1 MQESS
6 LYKDKN
12 IESILHGGTKIWIL
26 SSSDENNISQISV
39 ENE

>member
-12 IESILHGGTKIWIL
+12 IESILHGGTKTWIL
-26 SSSDENNISQISV
+26 SSSGENNILQISV
-39 ENE
+39 ANE